1 MARFHHER
9 RGVQAEKVVMIAR
22 EGLEIVFELS
32 GPFLDQENEDNRA
45 LRFRLGGTH
54 TTTTWSMIF
63 IITCKILF
71 AINAWGDTFPPAFL
85 DTLVL
90 LLTTMAIL

>member
-9 RGVQAEKVVMIAR
+9 QGVQAEKVIMIAR
-22 EGLEIVFELS
+22 EGLEIVFEPS
-32 GPFLDQENEDNRA
+32 GPFLDQENEDNHA
-45 LRFRLGGTH
+45 LRFRPGSTH
-54 TTTTWSMIF
+54 TTTIWSMIF

-71 AINAWGDTFPPAFL
+71 AINARGDTFLPAFP

-90 LLTTMAIL
+90 LLTIMAIL